1 MAEAVGLASGI
12 TTLVSTV
19 YSSCQK
25 LTDTLNGINNAPR
38 QIRKIGKDL
47 EDVYS
52 GLGILQS
59 LLNDQ
64 ECDSGISE
72 PAISENVS
80 QALNTCLK
88 VFKELSLMVSEY
100 RAPHEKTGVRAWQR
114 AKWTLKRR
122 RLATLGWTWQLAR
135 LL

>member
-1 MAEAVGLASGI
+1 MAETVGLASGI
-12 TTLVSTV
+12 TTLAST
-19 YSSCQK
+19 
-25 LTDTLNGINNAPR
+25 
-38 QIRKIGKDL
+38 
-47 EDVYS
+47 VYS

-100 RAPHEKTGVRAWQR
+100 QTPHEKTEVRAWQR
-114 AKWTLKRR
+114 AKWTFKEKEIGDVRLN
-122 RLATLGWTWQLAR
+122 LATCKATLNMAISMAN
-135 LL
+135 